1 MDDLQI
7 LQNRAAKVI
16 PNLPSY
22 APSADDLKTLDWPA
36 LLQRRLVHR
45 YIPTFK
51 YIHGL
56 VDYNFNILRSSDF
69 HGYNTRRK
77 NDFRL
82 PLVKRNYGKQRLSY
96 KCVKEWNLLDMS
108 FKEIDSFL
116 VFNQSVKNYVFS

>member
-36 LLQRRLVHR
+36 LLQRLLVHR

-56 VDYNFNILRSSDF
+56 VDYN
-69 HGYNTRRK
+69 GYNTRRK

-82 PLVKRNYGKQRLSY
+82 PLVKRNYGK
-96 KCVKEWNLLDMS
+96 
-108 FKEIDSFL
+108 
-116 VFNQSVKNYVFS
+116 